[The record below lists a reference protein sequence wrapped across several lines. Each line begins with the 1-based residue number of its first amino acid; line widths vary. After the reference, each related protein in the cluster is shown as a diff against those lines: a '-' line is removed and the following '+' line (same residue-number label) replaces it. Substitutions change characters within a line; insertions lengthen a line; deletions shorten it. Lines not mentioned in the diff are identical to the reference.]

1 MPPPVPPQRHP
12 GALVA
17 GSFATTVTVCALR
30 LTQAYEKML
39 ARPGL
44 SGEQRAQI
52 LKMKARRETKE
63 GGGIA
68 EISRARAMN
77 LVRALVTSVSPDAF
91 ATLDVNGDGYLSREE
106 MQFGLVHTGAI
117 FFNF

>member
-1 MPPPVPPQRHP
+1 M
-12 GALVA
+12 
-17 GSFATTVTVCALR
+17 TVCALR

-77 LVRALVTSVSPDAF
+77 LVRALVTAVSPDAF

-106 MQFGLVHTGAI
+106 MQVGLVHTGAI
-117 FFNF
+117 FISPIQPC